1 MSIDR
6 DPKLNKLLRNW
17 QTGTVMTAETLKN
30 MNYSYQLLDKYK
42 KSNWLTSL
50 GKGAYAIAGQ
60 EIHWPGAL
68 YSLQYQLNLPIRVG
82 SISAL
87 EMMGFGHYLRN
98 DKQEV
103 QLFGVEKKRLPQWFR
118 NMIEKE
124 NLLIIG
130 SNFLKNV
137 ETTPMTTRE
146 YGDFSIKISAPE
158 TAYLEMLF
166 GVPGKTSF
174 REALEVS
181 ENLTTIRSGIL
192 QSLLEYS
199 TSIKVNRL
207 ALYMAEYHQHDW
219 FDKLQIEKIN
229 LGKGTRVIQEK
240 GTLDTKY
247 SITVPIQDKEFF

>member
-1 MSIDR
+1 MGIDR
-6 DPKLNKLLRNW
+6 DPKLNKLLKTW
-17 QTGTVMTAETLKN
+17 QTSTVMTAETLKN

-42 KSNWLTSL
+42 KSNWLISI

-68 YSLQYQLNLPIRVG
+68 FSLQYQLNLPIRAG
-82 SISAL
+82 GISAL
-87 EMMGFGHYLRN
+87 EMMGFAHYLRT
-98 DKQEV
+98 DEQEV
-103 QLFGVEKKRLPQWFR
+103 QLFGVEKKRLPLWFR

-130 SNFLKNV
+130 SNFLKNA
-137 ETTPMTTRE
+137 ETTPMTTKE

-158 TAYLEMLF
+158 TAYLEMLST
-166 GVPGKTSF
+166 VPGKTSF
-174 REALEVS
+174 TEALEVS

-192 QSLLEYS
+192 QNLLEYS

-207 ALYMAEYHQHDW
+207 ALYIAEHHQHDW
-219 FDKLQIEKIN
+219 FDKLQIGKIN
-229 LGKGTRVIQEK
+229 LGNGTRVIQKK
-240 GTLDTKY
+240 GKLDTKY